1 MVMRCGLL
9 ALQGGFA
16 AHAAV
21 VRSLGHDVVL
31 IRTPADLAGL
41 HCLIL
46 PGGESTTIN
55 RLLAIDDLGPTV
67 ASLINGGLPTL
78 GTCCG
83 LILIA
88 RGVNPPQATFG
99 LLDVDVERNAYGRQ
113 LASTVVQLTQHE
125 LGGAAALEGVFIRAP
140 RVTRVGP
147 AVRVLASRDGDPVLV
162 AAGALLGATF
172 HPELT
177 TDRRVHQRLLALA
190 EEAHG

>member
-1 MVMRCGLL
+1 MRCGLL
-9 ALQGGFA
+9 ALQGGYA

-21 VRSLGHDVVL
+21 VRALGHDVVL
-31 IRTPADLAGL
+31 IRTPDDVAGI

-55 RLLAIDDLGPTV
+55 RLLAVDDLGPAV

-83 LILIA
+83 LILLA
-88 RGVNPPQATFG
+88 RAVSPPQATFG

-125 LGGAAALEGVFIRAP
+125 LGGAAGMEGVFIRAP
-140 RVTRVGP
+140 RVTRVG
-147 AVRVLASRDGDPVLV
+147 AGVSVLACRDDDPVLV
-162 AAGALLGATF
+162 ASGAILGATF

-177 TDRRVHQRLLALA
+177 TDRRVHQRLFALA
-190 EEAHG
+190 EDAHG